1 MNRVTPSPPASPHT
15 PGPPDTAAARA
26 PLAMIAANAKST
38 SVQTVLVIAWRGT
51 LGEKKPKH
59 VEEMLIYFVH
69 TESGTVCTAGMR
81 FQE

>member
-1 MNRVTPSPPASPHT
+1 MNSVTQSPQASPHT
-15 PGPPDTAAARA
+15 PGPPDMAAARA

-51 LGEKKPKH
+51 LDEKNPKH
-59 VEEMLIYFVH
+59 VEEMLIYMVH
-69 TESGTVCTAGMR
+69 TGSGTVCTGCVR